1 MSVIINTT
9 VLSNFAIINE
19 LDLLR
24 QLFGTIYIPTEV
36 YEEVQVGLEEGYHF
50 YRGIDQ
56 LIHPFVED
64 GWIRLT

>member
-19 LDLLR
+19 LGLLR

-36 YEEVQVGLEEGYHF
+36 YEEIQ
-50 YRGIDQ
+50 IPIPCD
-56 LIHPFVED
+56 
-64 GWIRLT
+64 RLDIIAQA